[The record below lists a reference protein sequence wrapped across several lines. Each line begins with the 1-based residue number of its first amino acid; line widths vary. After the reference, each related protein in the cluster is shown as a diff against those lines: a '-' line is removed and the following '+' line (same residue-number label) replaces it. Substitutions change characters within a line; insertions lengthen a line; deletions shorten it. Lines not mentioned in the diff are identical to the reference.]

1 MNRPDIPTHGSGI
14 HLLVFAAAFLGL
26 TLLPIGASRASV
38 ISNTPDPLP
47 PGGVLVGV
55 SGGAGCFPAVGV
67 CAEGG
72 MLTYSNV
79 TSSISGPNQILDFSA
94 ALTAP
99 FTDLSMTHVLGTVTL
114 TGSGSETVFGR
125 TSPSETGTF
134 ITQITSLDLMGA
146 FDGIPLAATQDTSNA
161 STGETTIIPLDY
173 KFEITSF
180 FDIFVDIQ
188 LSTSPP
194 LTTGRGPLVA
204 VLEPVPEPTGLALIV
219 LPIVALAI
227 LRWPRVSFRQS

>member
-1 MNRPDIPTHGSGI
+1 MNRPAIPTHASGF
-14 HLLVFAAAFLGL
+14 HLFVFAAAFLGL
-26 TLLPIGASRASV
+26 ALFPIGASRASV

-47 PGGVLVGV
+47 PGGALVGV

-72 MLTYSNV
+72 TLTYSNV
-79 TSSISGPNQILDFSA
+79 TSSLSGPNQILDFSA

-114 TGSGSETVFGR
+114 SGTGSETVFGR
-125 TSPSETGTF
+125 TSPVETGTF
-134 ITQITSLDLMGA
+134 STQITSLDLTGA
-146 FDGIPLAATQDTSNA
+146 FGGIPLTATQDTANP
-161 STGETTIIPLDY
+161 STGQTTITALGDQ
-173 KFEITSF
+173 FEITSF

-188 LSTSPP
+188 LSTNPP

-204 VLEPVPEPTGLALIV
+204 VLEPVPEPTGLVLIV
-219 LPIVALAI
+219 LPLVALAI
-227 LRWPRVSFRQS
+227 IRGSRVSLRHS